1 MKRLAIL
8 RHAKTEP
15 PASGMA
21 DFDRALEERG
31 RGDAQAIGTAMAARG
46 WRFDLVLASPA
57 QRVRET
63 LDGIQQALS
72 FDGEVRFEPRLYEA
86 GAGTVKE
93 LLRQLPD
100 ACESVLVAGHNPTM
114 QQVVLDLTDHDA
126 QGLRDVVRM
135 KYPTGALS
143 VIELSAATW
152 EALAPGALVDLILPS
167 DVAG

>member
-86 GAGTVKE
+86 GAGQVKE
-93 LLRQLPD
+93 LLRQVPD
-100 ACESVLVAGHNPTM
+100 AFESVLVAGHNPTM

-152 EALAPGALVDLILPS
+152 EALAPGALVDLILPG

>member
-46 WRFDLVLASPA
+46 WRFALVLASPA

-86 GAGTVKE
+86 GAGQVKE
-93 LLRQLPD
+93 LLRQVPD
-100 ACESVLVAGHNPTM
+100 AFESVLVAGHNPTM

>member
-8 RHAKTEP
+8 RHAQTEP

-86 GAGTVKE
+86 GAGQVKE
-93 LLRQLPD
+93 LLRQVPD
-100 ACESVLVAGHNPTM
+100 AFESVLVAGHNPTM

>member
-1 MKRLAIL
+1 
-8 RHAKTEP
+8 
-15 PASGMA
+15 
-21 DFDRALEERG
+21 
-31 RGDAQAIGTAMAARG
+31 MAARG

-86 GAGTVKE
+86 GAGQVKE
-93 LLRQLPD
+93 LLRQVPD
-100 ACESVLVAGHNPTM
+100 AFESVLVAGHNPTM

>member
-1 MKRLAIL
+1 VKRLAIL

-21 DFDRALEERG
+21 DFDRALEQRG
-31 RGDAQAIGTAMAARG
+31 WGDAQAIGTAMAARG

-86 GAGTVKE
+86 GAGQVKE

-100 ACESVLVAGHNPTM
+100 ALESVLVAGHNPTM
-114 QQVVLDLTDHDA
+114 QQVVLDLTDHHA

-135 KYPTGALS
+135 RYPTGALS

-152 EALAPGALVDLILPS
+152 EALAPGPLVDRILPS
-167 DVAG
+167 EVAG